1 MRNQVILTERCK
13 IRNFRESDMEV
24 FISYRNNPDWM
35 KYQGFKCLSKEEYK
49 KVLLRPA
56 SFEDGIQLAVADRI
70 SDALMGDLY
79 IRREKDAYWVG
90 YTIHPDY
97 ERKGLMLEALNGLVN
112 HLKEVG
118 DRSKVLAG
126 ALPENTRSKN
136 LLEKAGFDYS
146 YFDKESREEIY
157 LLEF

>member
-1 MRNQVILTERCK
+1 MRNQMILTERCI

-24 FISYRNNPDWM
+24 FISYRNNSDWM
-35 KYQGFKCLSKEEYK
+35 KYQGFKCLSKAEYK
-49 KVLLRPA
+49 KALLRPA
-56 SFEDGIQLAVADRI
+56 YMDDGMQLAVADRVT
-70 SDALMGDLY
+70 DALMGDLY

-97 ERKGLMLEALNGLVN
+97 ERKGLMLEAFIGLIN